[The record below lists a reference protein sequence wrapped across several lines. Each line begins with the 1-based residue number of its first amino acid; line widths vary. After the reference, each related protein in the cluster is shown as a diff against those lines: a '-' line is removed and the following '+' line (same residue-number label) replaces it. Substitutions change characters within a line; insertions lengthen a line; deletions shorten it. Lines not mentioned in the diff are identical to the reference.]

1 MVFRLCQSAQR
12 RWRRLDSPTRLGELV
27 RGVRFVDGEPH
38 LQDAA

>member
-1 MVFRLCQSAQR
+1 MVFQLCLSAQR
-12 RWRRLDSPTRLGELV
+12 RWLGKVV